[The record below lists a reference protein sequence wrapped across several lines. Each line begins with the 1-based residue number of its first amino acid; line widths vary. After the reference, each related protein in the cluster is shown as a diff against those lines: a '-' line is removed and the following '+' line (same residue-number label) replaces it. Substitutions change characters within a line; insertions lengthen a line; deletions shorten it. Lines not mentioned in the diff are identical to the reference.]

1 LAQVE
6 ALIKTTMELQAGLAR
21 AAAGWESS
29 VTELRTERAERAD
42 LKAQLKVEADRSRA
56 DLKAQLKVEADRSR
70 AEVADLK
77 AQLCGEQLALLDDMD
92 KMKLAVTRLEVD
104 VKGLKAERAAAP
116 PSDTVLIASLRGEV
130 HALKHAPV
138 A

>member
-1 LAQVE
+1 
-6 ALIKTTMELQAGLAR
+6 MELQAGLAR

-29 VTELRTERAERAD
+29 VTELRTERAE
-42 LKAQLKVEADRSRA
+42 RA

>member
-1 LAQVE
+1 
-6 ALIKTTMELQAGLAR
+6 
-21 AAAGWESS
+21 